1 MQNAFSRVWATALP
15 LSRKARE
22 RCLPAPSETARIS
35 ADWRCANVSCCI
47 EIWEVGPDE
56 IVERAIAAS
65 RQAHGATDA
74 ADAMSVLRR
83 AKCRMALAT
92 AMADIAGIW
101 NVETVTNRLTRFA
114 DASVGGALRFLLRE
128 AARKMELPELD
139 PEKLEKETGV
149 IILAMGKGGAFE
161 LNYSSD
167 LDLIV
172 FYDLERFP
180 FRKKSDARSAAVDLV
195 KGLVGCSGK

>member
-1 MQNAFSRVWATALP
+1 MRPRIWAAANRGNHLMQDVFAAIDPHLPRVFEAARAERIFESLGDSIAAVPKDARTVFASAFGNSPYLCRLAL
-15 LSRKARE
+15 RE
-22 RCLPAPSETARIS
+22 RELLH
-35 ADWRCANVSCCI
+35 

-139 PEKLEKETGV
+139 PEKLEKETG
-149 IILAMGKGGAFE
+149 
-161 LNYSSD
+161 
-167 LDLIV
+167 
-172 FYDLERFP
+172 
-180 FRKKSDARSAAVDLV
+180 
-195 KGLVGCSGK
+195 